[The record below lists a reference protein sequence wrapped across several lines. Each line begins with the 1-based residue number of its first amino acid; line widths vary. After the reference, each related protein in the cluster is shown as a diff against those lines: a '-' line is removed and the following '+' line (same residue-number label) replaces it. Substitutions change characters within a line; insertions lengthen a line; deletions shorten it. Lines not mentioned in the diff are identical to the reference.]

1 MKYCPYCGAE
11 LVSGAASFCSEC
23 GKNLS
28 TDNEQPERR
37 EMRKKPERSKRR
49 HMRKESVHTT
59 PKRQEKK
66 DDRSQEKSNV
76 VHSNQ
81 NQEPDEYDGY
91 YDDVLPADLNRE
103 REGFDMELVKKIGII
118 AGAVLLIIVLCIV
131 ALYLL

>member
-66 DDRSQEKSNV
+66 MIVRRKKATLSTQTRIRSRMNMTVIMMTS
-76 VHSNQ
+76 S
-81 NQEPDEYDGY
+81 
-91 YDDVLPADLNRE
+91 
-103 REGFDMELVKKIGII
+103 
-118 AGAVLLIIVLCIV
+118 LLI
-131 ALYLL
+131 